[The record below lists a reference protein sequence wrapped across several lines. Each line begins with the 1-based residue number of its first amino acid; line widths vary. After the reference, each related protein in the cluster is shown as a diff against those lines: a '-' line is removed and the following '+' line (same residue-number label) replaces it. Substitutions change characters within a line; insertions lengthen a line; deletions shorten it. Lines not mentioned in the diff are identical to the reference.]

1 MLCIRKRACVRGYV
15 RNSNESPSKKIVLEK
30 DFISRE
36 NERERER
43 ERERGREREG
53 VRDTPN
59 EKPSVG
65 NELFRRRVATTAK
78 GNALLTRN

>member
-1 MLCIRKRACVRGYV
+1 MYVIATNLPRKR
-15 RNSNESPSKKIVLEK
+15 SSSKKISFPEK
-30 DFISRE
+30 T
-36 NERERER
+36 RER